1 MMANLRPATLDDLDA
16 LVTLA
21 QAMHDES
28 PRFYRY
34 TFLPERL
41 RQTLE
46 SVLDM
51 GDKGCMVVGESGG
64 EIIGAMVA
72 MSFPHFA
79 CDVHQAGDIGLF
91 IAKQHRGGTLAA
103 RLVRSYLAWAA
114 SINAE
119 PTISINTGVDVERTG
134 QLFAAL
140 GAKPSGTNWTWGI

>member
-1 MMANLRPATLDDLDA
+1 MVNLRPATLDDLGA

-28 PRFYRY
+28 PRFSRY
-34 TFLPERL
+34 TFEAARL
-41 RQTLE
+41 HYTLE
-46 SVLDM
+46 SVLEM
-51 GDKGCMVVGESGG
+51 GAKGCMVVGESDG
-64 EIIGAMVA
+64 EIVGAMVA

-79 CDVHQAGDIGLF
+79 CDVLQAGDIGLF
-91 IAKQHRGGTLAA
+91 IAKAHRGGTLAA

-114 SINAE
+114 SIKAE

-140 GAKPSGTNWTWGI
+140 GAKQSGTNWTWGI